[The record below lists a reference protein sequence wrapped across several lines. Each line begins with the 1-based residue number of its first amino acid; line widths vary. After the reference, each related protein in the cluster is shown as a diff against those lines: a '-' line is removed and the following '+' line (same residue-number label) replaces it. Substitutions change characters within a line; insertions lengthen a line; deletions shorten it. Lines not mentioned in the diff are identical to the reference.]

1 MLNTNL
7 SLQGQRSLSDLLA
20 AERNLRSTSENTVRE
35 LRQIL
40 MEISI
45 RLDGE
50 RMEHIRREDPQSPGN
65 WSVSQWREFLKNI
78 PVAGSWGATSKP
90 SPVLTD
96 DSRYR
101 EMVKD
106 IQTLSKELEK
116 TRKQLESAESER
128 VRLSGVLSA
137 ATAGNNTTTEYGGGS
152 EIISVSVPEGAIP
165 PMSLIIED
173 ARKQLASYPK
183 KTPPELSKAIDAG
196 GRTGGDLQKI
206 YQRFWLIL
214 YLVGSQRLC
223 TAMEIDEALAQPFSV
238 SSGAGSLK
246 RVLDD
251 MVEARVIESET
262 LSVET
267 PKTALKM
274 VRLSVLGQNL
284 YKELFGKQSVEGDW
298 MRLIRLQDGDK
309 QKSYT
314 LSVGLFALHARKRG
328 YYTRVLPE
336 AGSGLGADIWIGRGD
351 ESLFVSVDLEGK
363 DRSTSRWEKLAALNN
378 GRVVLCAGTVRARE
392 LLVSDCKLANIK
404 PGIATDLETL
414 ISSGKYKQISSQK
427 PPLWSEDWK

>member
-1 MLNTNL
+1 MLNTSL

-20 AERNLRSTSENTVRE
+20 AERSLRSTSENTVRE

-50 RMEHIRREDPQSPGN
+50 RMEYLRREDPQSPGN

-78 PVAGSWGATSKP
+78 PVAGNWGATSKP
-90 SPVLTD
+90 SPALTD

-116 TRKQLESAESER
+116 TRRQLESAEAER
-128 VRLSGVLSA
+128 VRLSGVLSTA
-137 ATAGNNTTTEYGGGS
+137 AGHGDTAEDGGGS
-152 EIISVSVPEGAIP
+152 EIISVSVPEGAIA
-165 PMSLIIED
+165 PMPLIIEN

-183 KTPPELSKAIDAG
+183 KTPLELSKAIDAG
-196 GRTGGDLQKI
+196 GRAGGDLQKI

-214 YLVGSQRLC
+214 YLIGSQRLC

-298 MRLIRLQDGDK
+298 MRLIRLQDADK

-363 DRSTSRWEKLAALNN
+363 DRSTSRWENLAILNN
-378 GRVVLCAGTVRARE
+378 GCVALCAGTVRARE